1 MQPVNQMI
9 VFHVEDGLKIHVLVF
24 VLTKP
29 VLVVQLLVV
38 ASMLRFVQLWYQP
51 SGVRIETIFYSL
63 F

>member
-38 ASMLRFVQLWYQP
+38 ASMLHFVQL
-51 SGVRIETIFYSL
+51 
-63 F
+63 